1 MRTGNLICI
10 CKINYIKMEIII
22 KSSMSKKEIKNQIL
36 KLQSQPSAKGFD
48 SKKFENKIK
57 LTIDP
62 INFQKKL
69 RNDWK

>member
-48 SKKFENKIK
+48 SKKFEN
-57 LTIDP
+57 
-62 INFQKKL
+62 
-69 RNDWK
+69 